1 MINTLRRWLRVFQPV
16 SKKQLYSALLD
27 QFEDEGVRRDN
38 YPIMLAELWNRIDVK
53 DFGEISPRDMMAVNM
68 ELRHTNVTYL
78 IEQMNVINTMVST
91 GDQAAL
97 EQISKNEFTQFS
109 RVNLDEYF
117 ADARGYSVDIVDSLE
132 KLKTYLDKH
141 AMILETQTA
150 SFYRRVLGRVYHD
163 ILVLTQTLVDT
174 MKEETMK

>member
-53 DFGEISPRDMMAVNM
+53 GFGEISPRDMMAVNM

-109 RVNLDEYF
+109 RVNLDEY
-117 ADARGYSVDIVDSLE
+117 
-132 KLKTYLDKH
+132 
-141 AMILETQTA
+141 
-150 SFYRRVLGRVYHD
+150 
-163 ILVLTQTLVDT
+163 
-174 MKEETMK
+174 